1 MSRHTVDT
9 TKKPISKYPEDAYRT
24 SKDGIVLT
32 RPEADEAR
40 KFGIN

>member
-9 TKKPISKYPEDAYRT
+9 TKKPLSRYPGDRFRA

-40 KFGIN
+40 KFGVN